1 MKYLERAKFG
11 LGTRLLAGVIGL
23 SAASIVAAAPV
34 AVATY
39 DFDDGTLNADEAGVS
54 ALTAIDP
61 LGQNAFI
68 TDNVLGTTKTVY
80 RFDGNKGPV
89 NEQAG
94 LSMNTTG
101 LIAGNAY
108 SVDIVFSFDA
118 NDATWERILDA
129 SNRSSDNG
137 FYVEPGNKLQIYPV
151 GNGPNFWTF
160 GQYHRVTLTNDGSGH
175 VTAYLDGAF
184 QFDLTTS
191 VMDFTTYGASNPDHL
206 LVFFA
211 DNLVGG
217 GQQEFVDGKVSLIR
231 LYNLELSNVDVGNI
245 GNGDTGNGN
254 GIGTVPEPTTLA
266 LLGIGLAAGLRR
278 RRS

>member
-1 MKYLERAKFG
+1 MKYLERAKLG

-94 LSMNTTG
+94 LSMNTAG

-151 GNGPNFWTF
+151 GNGPNLWTF